1 MDYGHLAILIGGII
15 AAVLAAYKID
25 PDRTYRDIAIK
36 ILTAVKEITPN
47 NVDKVIDLF
56 VKALKAEGKNPES
69 KAAKEI
75 ESNIREQARMY
86 KPKKRVKKKAKKGAR
101 K

>member
-15 AAVLAAYKID
+15 GIILAALKID
-25 PDRTYRDIAIK
+25 PDRKIRDVAIK
-36 ILTAVKEITPN
+36 ILTAVKDVTSD

-56 VKALKAEGKNPES
+56 IKALEAEGKNPES

-75 ESNIREQARMY
+75 ISKIRMEAR
-86 KPKKRVKKKAKKGAR
+86 KHRTNTQSFKKGSR
-101 K
+101 R

>member
-1 MDYGHLAILIGGII
+1 MDYGHLAMLIGGII
-15 AAVLAAYKID
+15 AVVLAAFKID
-25 PDRTYRDIAIK
+25 PDRKIRDVAIK
-36 ILTAVKEITPN
+36 ILTAVKDVTPN

-56 VKALKAEGKNPES
+56 IKALEAEGQNPES

-75 ESNIREQARMY
+75 ESKIREQARMY
-86 KPKKRVKKKAKKGAR
+86 KPKKRTKKKAKKGGR